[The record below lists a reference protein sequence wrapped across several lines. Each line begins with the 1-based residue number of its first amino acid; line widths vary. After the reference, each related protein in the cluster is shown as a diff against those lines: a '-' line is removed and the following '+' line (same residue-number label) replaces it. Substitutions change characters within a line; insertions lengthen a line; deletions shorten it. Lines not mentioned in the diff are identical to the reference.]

1 MKKTELIFGLLSI
14 IAIGLNLLYVPFCNV
29 FTILV
34 LGTFATFYFIFSYP
48 ILNNVE
54 IKNIFNNEAMK
65 MISTGRKVG
74 AIGAGFALSTTIIG
88 ILFKIQSYPGA
99 KFELMNGLY
108 GILIVAVI
116 VVFKYLKTKSEF
128 YKKALIRIIIIGG
141 FGLLFYNISYKTII
155 NIKFRNHPAYAEAL
169 INMKA
174 HQGDTIYMD
183 KFQIERQK
191 LHQGE

>member
-14 IAIGLNLLYVPFCNV
+14 IAISLNLLYVPFCNV

-48 ILNNVE
+48 ILNNIEV
-54 IKNIFNNEAMK
+54 KNIINNEAMK
-65 MISTGRKVG
+65 MISTARKVG
-74 AIGAGFALSTTIIG
+74 TIGAGFVLSTTIIG

-99 KFELMNGLY
+99 KFELLNGLY
-108 GILIVAVI
+108 GILIIAII
-116 VVFKYLKTKSEF
+116 VVYKYLKTKSEF
-128 YKKALIRIIIIGG
+128 YKKALLRIIIIGG

-155 NIKFRNHPAYAEAL
+155 HTKFRNHPAYAEAL
-169 INMKA
+169 INMIA

-183 KFQIERQK
+183 KFQIEREK